1 MKFFTRSCAPE
12 RIPSPRGTLTVPEY
26 QLRNVAGK
34 EQLVQI
40 GEKPLAEVIKAA
52 GDGISIADK
61 LARWRHGDES
71 ALGVPGGSYGD
82 FTKLPKTLAEAQ
94 QFAMNAQNVFE
105 TLPLEVRSAYGHNL
119 GDFLDAV
126 EKGEYQKRFGK
137 APVKA
142 PEAPA
147 AASSAAPSAVP
158 AAPKADLVKDLKPK
172 FEQFM
177 KEVLD
182 V

>member
-1 MKFFTRSCAPE
+1 MKFFTRSSVPD
-12 RIPSPRGTLTVPEY
+12 RIPSPQGTLTVPEY
-26 QLRNVAGK
+26 QLRNVGGR

-40 GEKPLAEVIKAA
+40 GEKPLAEAIKAA
-52 GDGISIADK
+52 ADGISIADK

-71 ALGVPGGSYGD
+71 AFGVPGGSYGD
-82 FTKLPKTLAEAQ
+82 FTQLPKTLAEAQ

-142 PEAPA
+142 SEPAPAAPSAAAAPA
-147 AASSAAPSAVP
+147 AAS
-158 AAPKADLVKDLKPK
+158 KAELAKDLKPK
-172 FEQFM
+172 FEKFIQ
-177 KEVLD
+177 EVLD